1 MNNSRRDFLSRAAAA
16 AAAAAVPWPSEAQA
30 PAIPIIDTH
39 IHLYDPDRPQGAPY
53 AGPPG
58 VPRIAA
64 YPERYR
70 KLAVPLGVVGAIK
83 VEASPW
89 IEDNLWVLEVAQNDP
104 IIVGVVGNLEPDKP
118 EFPEYLE
125 RYHKNRLF
133 RGIRYGNLW
142 GRDITKQSAN
152 PDFISGLK
160 RLAEADLVL
169 DTANP
174 RVPLLEAMVRISDAV
189 PALRVVLDHLPALD
203 PAEADR
209 AAYDAALLEL
219 GKRPQIFVKL
229 SEIIHR
235 VNGQVSTDLGAYRA
249 RLDRLVGVFGQDRI
263 LFGSDWPNSDG
274 VAPVDKIFAIAKEY
288 FLAQPRAVAEKYFW
302 RNSAA
307 AYKWIRRDASQP
319 AV

>member
-1 MNNSRRDFLSRAAAA
+1 M
-16 AAAAAVPWPSEAQA
+16 PWPSEAQA

-249 RLDRLVGVFGQDRI
+249 RLDRLIRVFGQDRI

-319 AV
+319 AG

>member
-1 MNNSRRDFLSRAAAA
+1 
-16 AAAAAVPWPSEAQA
+16 
-30 PAIPIIDTH
+30 
-39 IHLYDPDRPQGAPY
+39 
-53 AGPPG
+53 
-58 VPRIAA
+58 
-64 YPERYR
+64 
-70 KLAVPLGVVGAIK
+70 
-83 VEASPW
+83 
-89 IEDNLWVLEVAQNDP
+89 
-104 IIVGVVGNLEPDKP
+104 
-118 EFPEYLE
+118 
-125 RYHKNRLF
+125 
-133 RGIRYGNLW
+133 
-142 GRDITKQSAN
+142 
-152 PDFISGLK
+152 
-160 RLAEADLVL
+160 
-169 DTANP
+169 
-174 RVPLLEAMVRISDAV
+174 VPLLEAMVRISDAV

-319 AV
+319 AG